1 MRWTNDNPQRVLR
14 VHARQSG
21 VMWLHAAHRPQPCG
35 QWALDKQVEL
45 QLSFLHSCTFYS
57 LTIKLN
63 EGPIPNRARR
73 SRRYGGQCC
82 FPPSG

>member
-1 MRWTNDNPQRVLR
+1 MRWTNDNQQRVLR

-21 VMWLHAAHRPQPCG
+21 VMWLHAARRPQPCG
-35 QWALDKQVEL
+35 RWVLDKHLEL
-45 QLSFLHSCTFYS
+45 QLSSLHFCTFYS

-63 EGPIPNRARR
+63 KGPNPVRAKR
-73 SRRYGGQCC
+73 SRRYGGECC